1 MNLDRIWKY
10 LLAIVLAVIL
20 GQGITSAQRTRRNRG
35 RTEPARDTAA
45 VVLPDSVIAR
55 HRADSIARRDSLD
68 MLDKSSLDRPAFSTA
83 KDSII
88 TEFTGGQRKVYYY
101 GGATVTYQDMK
112 LTADYIEY
120 DMKTNT
126 VYARGRKDEATGEWV
141 GQPEMTQGKA
151 TYKMEELKYNF
162 DSRKSIITNMITQ
175 ESEGLLQGEKIK
187 MMPEI
192 GRASCRERVLW

>member
-10 LLAIVLAVIL
+10 LIAIALAVTV
-20 GQGITSAQRTRRNRG
+20 GQGVASAPRGRRGRNRE
-35 RTEPARDTAA
+35 EPVKDTAA

-88 TEFTGGQRKVYYY
+88 TEFTGGERKVYYY
-101 GGATVTYQDMK
+101 GGATVTYQDME

-175 ESEGLLQGEKIK
+175 ESEGLL
-187 MMPEI
+187 
-192 GRASCRERVLW
+192 

>member
-1 MNLDRIWKY
+1 M
-10 LLAIVLAVIL
+10 AVVLAVGL
-20 GQGITSAQRTRRNRG
+20 GQEISSAQLLRRNRN
-35 RTEPARDTAA
+35 RNEEAKDTTAA
-45 VVLPDSVIAR
+45 VTVLPDSVIAR

-120 DMKTNT
+120 DNAEP
-126 VYARGRKDEATGEWV
+126 V
-141 GQPEMTQGKA
+141 PPS
-151 TYKMEELKYNF
+151 L
-162 DSRKSIITNMITQ
+162 
-175 ESEGLLQGEKIK
+175 
-187 MMPEI
+187 
-192 GRASCRERVLW
+192 